1 MGFIE
6 AIALLGGWIFF
17 LEIEGGVKRA
27 IQAGLYLSRK
37 GSLAPGERWKY
48 LDVVVLIC
56 EYAPA
61 CRHTAKI
68 DAIVRIG
75 Y

>member
-37 GSLAPGERWKY
+37 GSLAPGER
-48 LDVVVLIC
+48 
-56 EYAPA
+56 
-61 CRHTAKI
+61 
-68 DAIVRIG
+68 
-75 Y
+75 